1 VAIGDMM
8 AHFAKID
15 ADNKVTEVLVV
26 PNEQEHR
33 GNEYLNELGLV
44 GTWVQTSYNASFGG
58 QYAGVGDTW
67 DGANFVSP
75 VVITEEPTE

>member
-1 VAIGDMM
+1 M

-44 GTWVQTSYNASFGG
+44 GTWIQTSYNANFGG
-58 QYAGVGDTW
+58 KYAGIGDTW
-67 DGANFVSP
+67 DGENFISP
-75 VVITEEPTE
+75 TTEEGSN